1 MDSTALDRLTQRL
14 DRLER
19 ENRRLKRIGGVAVI
33 GLAAVALMGQT
44 MPGKVAKVVEAEQFV
59 LRDASGTIRGRLH
72 TSSNGIAGLFLSSGT
87 ASAGLRVGADG
98 LAILAMSEHGEPRV
112 VLGNHKNSPEVLLID
127 KSNKVRV
134 KLEIEGDGE
143 PRLAL
148 YDGARQPRVA
158 VGTQSDGGPGVVLL
172 DENGRLRA
180 ALGSSW
186 LEQRNTG
193 AVEERPDSSL
203 VLFDK
208 DGKVI
213 WQAP

>member
-1 MDSTALDRLTQRL
+1 M
-14 DRLER
+14 
-19 ENRRLKRIGGVAVI
+19 
-33 GLAAVALMGQT
+33 
-44 MPGKVAKVVEAEQFV
+44 VEAEQFV
-59 LRDASGTIRGRLH
+59 LRDASGTIRGRLQ

-112 VLGNHKNSPEVLLID
+112 VLGNHKNAPEVLLID

-172 DENGRLRA
+172 DENGRPRA
-180 ALGSSW
+180 ALGSRW

-208 DGKVI
+208 DGKII
-213 WQAP
+213 WRAP